1 MEARSRVRILLEW
14 YPSTPFYYG
23 WLVLILATTGVL
35 AATAMTQ
42 GVLGGIQN
50 FILDDTGWKR
60 TNLALAITIGAW
72 VSGVLSP
79 ITGAMVDRYGPR
91 WITAVGAVVVGSAY
105 VGFSRVHSVWH
116 FYIAYI
122 AARGIGQGTLLAV
135 APRVAGVNFFR
146 EKRNLALG
154 IIAMGRPVGVALLVT
169 IFSFLAIHD
178 SWRTAYLYMGIAT
191 IALALPMLIV
201 MRHRPEDLGLL
212 PDGVKP
218 SRTPAGATQAAS
230 SKVEEIGDGRPPE
243 FSWTAREAFRTSTMW
258 MIITGSFLGSV
269 GMSVLA
275 FHMVPYLVQSGG
287 LGLAEAAGV
296 LSVGSVIGGLSA
308 IGWAGLSDRITPRR
322 SAVLALAG
330 SAGSTLLI
338 LAVDSTGFAYIFGLA
353 WGITQGP
360 LGALEGMVVAHYYGR
375 HSYGTLAGVMGLF
388 SAVSL
393 GIGPILGAVVFDLTD
408 TYTGLFIVLSGTF
421 LFSAGLLFIGRSP
434 KLPVRLRTNES
445 GISSGP

>member
-1 MEARSRVRILLEW
+1 MEARSWVRTLLEW
-14 YPSTPFYYG
+14 YPPTPFYYG

-42 GVLGGIQN
+42 GVLGSIQN

-60 TNLALAITIGAW
+60 TNIALAITIGAW

-91 WITAVGAVVVGSAY
+91 WITALGAVVVGSAY
-105 VGFSRVHSVWH
+105 VGFSLVHSVWH
-116 FYIAYI
+116 FYIVYI

-154 IIAMGRPVGVALLVT
+154 IIAMGRPVGAALLVT
-169 IFSFLAIHD
+169 IFSLVAIHD
-178 SWRTAYLYMGIAT
+178 SWRTAYVYLGIVT
-191 IALALPMLIV
+191 IALAVPMLVV
-201 MRHRPEDLGLL
+201 MRHRPEDIGLL
-212 PDGVKP
+212 PDGAKP
-218 SRTPAGATQAAS
+218 SHSQADAAGATP
-230 SKVEEIGDGRPPE
+230 SKVAAGGERRDPE
-243 FSWTAREAFRTSTMW
+243 VSWTARDAFGTPTMW

-296 LSVGSVIGGLSA
+296 LSVASLIGGLSA
-308 IGWAGLSDRITPRR
+308 IGWATLSDRITPRR
-322 SAVLALAG
+322 SAILALTG

-338 LAVDSTGFAYIFGLA
+338 LAVHSTALAYIFGFA
-353 WGITQGP
+353 WGITQGS

-375 HSYGTLAGVMGLF
+375 HSYGTLAGVMGFF

-393 GIGPILGAVVFDLTD
+393 GIGPILGAVVFDLTN
-408 TYTGLFIVLSGTF
+408 TYTGLFIVLSGMF
-421 LFSAGLLFIGRSP
+421 LFSAGLLFTARP
-434 KLPVRLRTNES
+434 PNLPARLRTT
-445 GISSGP
+445 GTGD